1 MKKSARSIAAPILR
15 LSEGVASD
23 VALAINRE
31 IGRYLDVY
39 RFVTGPVGSDL
50 SCHVTY
56 NRRNILSFYFS
67 GPPIRYRAYSV
78 KSINDGPSWKEVE
91 RYAFVSPCGE
101 APTHAS

>member
-1 MKKSARSIAAPILR
+1 MGQSYDARWRDRLVYHSGRRRLRQVSRQPLKKSARSIAAPILR
-15 LSEGVASD
+15 LSEGWQSD

-67 GPPIRYRAYSV
+67 GPPIATGLTV
-78 KSINDGPSWKEVE
+78 
-91 RYAFVSPCGE
+91 
-101 APTHAS
+101 

>member
-1 MKKSARSIAAPILR
+1 MTHLPSIW
-15 LSEGVASD
+15 
-23 VALAINRE
+23 E

-91 RYAFVSPCGE
+91 RYAFVSPLWGG
-101 APTHAS
+101 ADPTHHDQRCDRHPVRHDF